1 MKRKI
6 DEVKSIRILKSRN
19 GVALIAVLGVLLVL
33 TVLLPTMFSMSE
45 VATMEAAK
53 GTDRQRA
60 AYLARTNIEM
70 SVAAFEDIYNC
81 AFGADANM
89 AQEVS
94 YDIAGLTLGP
104 GAKVTAQHVKDAL
117 TPFFDERDENEQTLH
132 PLDMG
137 YVIMYTDKDEDPATN
152 GGTKVKYLSVTG
164 ISRTKTD
171 PEDNTKIIEK
181 ETKEIVAELKQKLTA
196 NQTFI
201 GFSTCNVN
209 YDASID
215 YYQID
220 QATGDPKEIT
230 ESEYEKKRRL
240 MEKSIKDETDYT
252 GDGYQYTQIHNRN
265 IVFTSY
271 AYVNGK
277 SGSRKCVLVLP
288 TEPDDQEWILP
299 ASVGSNQVFPN
310 TAKATGIIPLKY
322 NTMDSSLEKEHY
334 VHQPLYTFSCLG
346 NMRISFDYLR
356 DPDDPTKLY
365 AETQGEDEQS
375 SFNANDLTFGLF
387 PEVGTIP
394 ANDPTFSCLRAYN
407 MASWYDTDAQRD
419 NFVAFTATNA
429 IQVDCP
435 ISLFVN
441 PCRTDRLG
449 DGIAIKIGNFIDV
462 GDKNHSLYKV
472 MMLQAPTIY
481 FKNKVECMVSLYTPP
496 ASKNNEARRMST
508 VVLSAPKST
517 PYSYINVGRN
527 KDGSIKTSAQISAD
541 SKDGKVV
548 KAGMV
553 YFAADAYIWVVPYLE
568 NGSPYSEHWYELSN
582 TVYYKATDMKCYKLA
597 NAGDVYYFNSEVTT
611 DQGTNM
617 GFSLSGYFMD
627 VIYPK
632 YSATLETNVGWWNV
646 WSKAKQ
652 DIFNLYMTSFTSKNY
667 CEQDFYYLG
676 NVGDDD
682 SPLKY
687 PEADDYYIVWDS

>member
-1 MKRKI
+1 MKRTV
-6 DEVKSIRILKSRN
+6 DEIKSIRILKARN
-19 GVALIAVLGVLLVL
+19 GVALIAVLSILLIL
-33 TVLLPTMFSMSE
+33 TLLLPVMFTMSE
-45 VATMEAAK
+45 DATRESIK
-53 GTDRQRA
+53 GTDKQRA
-60 AYLARTNIEM
+60 SYLARTNLEM

-81 AFGADANM
+81 AFSADANL

-94 YDIAGLTLGP
+94 YDIAGLTLEGENK
-104 GAKVTAQHVKDAL
+104 ATAQDVRDKL
-117 TPFFDERDENEQTLH
+117 TPFFDDRDENEQTKH

-137 YVIMYTDKDEDPATN
+137 YLIMYYDDNADLTKT
-152 GGTKVKYLSVTG
+152 GGTKVSYKSVTG
-164 ISRTKTD
+164 VEGDGKST
-171 PEDNTKIIEK
+171 E
-181 ETKEIVAELKQKLTA
+181 EIVATLKTYLEGKQR
-196 NQTFI
+196 FI
-201 GFSTCNVN
+201 GFSTCHVN

-215 YYQID
+215 YFRID
-220 QATGDPKEIT
+220 QSTGDAVKIDKDD
-230 ESEYEKKRRL
+230 YEKKRSL
-240 MEKSIKDETDYT
+240 MEKSIKEEKDYT

-277 SGSRKCVLVLP
+277 AGNRKCILVLP

-310 TAKATGIIPLKY
+310 TAKATGVIPLKY

-356 DPDDPTKLY
+356 DPEDPTKMY
-365 AETQGEDEQS
+365 AETQGKDEHS

-394 ANDPTFSCLRAYN
+394 ENDPTFSCLRAYN

-472 MMLQAPTIY
+472 MMFQAPTIY

-496 ASKNNEARRMST
+496 ASKNDEARRMST

-517 PYSYINVGRN
+517 PYSYINTGRN
-527 KDGSIKTSAQISAD
+527 QDGSIKDEKQVAANP
-541 SKDGKVV
+541 KDGKVV

-568 NGSPYSEHWYELSN
+568 NGSPYSEHWYEMSN

-611 DQGTNM
+611 DTGTNM

-632 YSATLETNVGWWNV
+632 YSATLETNVGWWKV
-646 WSKAKQ
+646 WSRAKQ

-667 CEQDFYYLG
+667 CEQDLYYLG